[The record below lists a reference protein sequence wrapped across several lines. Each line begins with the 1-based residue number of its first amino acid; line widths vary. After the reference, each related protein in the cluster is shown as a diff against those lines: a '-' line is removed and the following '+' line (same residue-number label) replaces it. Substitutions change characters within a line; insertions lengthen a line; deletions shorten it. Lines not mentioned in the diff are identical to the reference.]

1 MQYCSQCVY
10 PIVSA
15 VPLDFDEQ
23 AICSGCRV
31 HAQKAH
37 VNWSQRQEWLLEL
50 VAEYRQPSGENYDC
64 IIPVSGG
71 KDSWFQ
77 TYYIKEVLGLNPL
90 LVTYNGNNYL
100 DVGLRNLKRMREV
113 FGVDHLFYSPS
124 PTLLKKLN
132 RLCFKKM
139 GDMNWHAHAGIF
151 TYPVQIAVQ
160 FNIPLI
166 VWGEHGFM
174 DLGGMFSMQDLI
186 EMTAK
191 FRLEHA
197 QRGYDWFDMLD
208 EANPGMAEGITA
220 KDMLWCRYP
229 SDEQLERVGVRG
241 IYLGNFVDWD
251 AHQQTE
257 LMKKF
262 GFEEAPFPFERTY
275 RRMSNLD
282 DMHENGV
289 HDYLKF
295 IKFGYG
301 RCSDHVCKDI
311 RSGKM
316 TRAEG
321 IELVRQYDHVKSSD
335 LLRWLEYAEMT
346 ETQFDAVADTFR
358 DARVWRKNEQSLWE
372 KDNLWGDA
380 SAYPVLR
387 LTSKENQTFPLSLQD
402 VPQAMKGV
410 YQGGSLLQN
419 GSHSPQAPQQT
430 SSKDEQSC

>member
-10 PIVSA
+10 PMVSA
-15 VPLDFDEQ
+15 VPLNFDEQ
-23 AICSGCRV
+23 AVCSGCRV
-31 HAQKAH
+31 HAQKQNI
-37 VNWSQRQEWLLEL
+37 NWEQRQQWLLEL
-50 VAEYRQPSGENYDC
+50 VEEYRQPNGKNYDC

-77 TYYIKEVLGLNPL
+77 TYYVKEILGMNPL

-113 FGVDHLFYSPS
+113 FGVDHIFFTPN
-124 PTLLKKLN
+124 PTLLKKIN

-151 TYPVQIAVQ
+151 TYPVQVAVQ
-160 FNIPLI
+160 MNIPLI

-174 DLGGMFSMQDLI
+174 DLGGMFSMNDLI

-208 EANPGMAEGITA
+208 EANPGIEEGIQA
-220 KDMLWCRYP
+220 KDLQWCRYP
-229 SDEQLERVGVRG
+229 SDEQLEEVGVRG
-241 IYLGNFVDWD
+241 IYLGNFVNWE
-251 AHQQTE
+251 ANQQTE

-262 GFEEAPFPFERTY
+262 GFEEAPFEFERTY

-282 DMHENGV
+282 DMHENGI

-311 RSGKM
+311 RSGQM
-316 TRAEG
+316 TRKEG
-321 IELVRQYDHVKSSD
+321 IELVRRYDHVKSAD
-335 LLRWLEYAEMT
+335 LLRWLDYVGMT
-346 ETQFDAVADTFR
+346 ESEFDRIADTFR
-358 DARVWRKNEQSLWE
+358 DPRVWTKNAEGLWE
-372 KDNLWGDA
+372 KDNLWGER
-380 SAYPVLR
+380 SAYQVPK
-387 LTSKENQTFPLSLQD
+387 LTETQPSWQHFAESGKL
-402 VPQAMKGV
+402 
-410 YQGGSLLQN
+410 
-419 GSHSPQAPQQT
+419 
-430 SSKDEQSC
+430 C

>member
-10 PIVSA
+10 PMVSA
-15 VPLDFDEQ
+15 VPLSFDEQ
-23 AICSGCRV
+23 AVCSGCRV
-31 HAQKAH
+31 HAQKANI
-37 VNWSQRQEWLLEL
+37 NWEQRRQWLLEL
-50 VAEYRQPSGENYDC
+50 VEEYRQPNGENYDC

-77 TYYIKEVLGLNPL
+77 TYYVKEVLGLNPL

-113 FGVDHLFYSPS
+113 FGVDHIFFTPN

-132 RLCFKKM
+132 RLCLKKM

-151 TYPVQIAVQ
+151 TYPVQVAVQ
-160 FNIPLI
+160 MNIPLI
-166 VWGEHGFM
+166 VWGEHGFT
-174 DLGGMFSMQDLI
+174 DLGGMFSMNDLI

-208 EANPGMAEGITA
+208 EANPEIAEGITA
-220 KDMLWCRYP
+220 KDMQWCRYP
-229 SDEQLERVGVRG
+229 SDEKLEEVGMRG

-251 AHQQTE
+251 ANQQTE

-262 GFEEAPFPFERTY
+262 GFEEAPFAFERTY

-282 DMHENGV
+282 DMHENGM

-311 RSGKM
+311 RGGKM
-316 TRAEG
+316 TRDEG
-321 IELVRQYDHVKSSD
+321 IELVRRYDHVKSAD
-335 LLRWLEYAEMT
+335 LLRWLEYTGMSED
-346 ETQFDAVADTFR
+346 EFDAIADTFR
-358 DARVWRKNEQSLWE
+358 DPRVWTKNAQGMWE
-372 KDNLWGDA
+372 KDNLWGER
-380 SAYPVLR
+380 SAYPVPT
-387 LTSKENQTFPLSLQD
+387 LTQTQLSWKHFQES
-402 VPQAMKGV
+402 VRP
-410 YQGGSLLQN
+410 
-419 GSHSPQAPQQT
+419 
-430 SSKDEQSC
+430 C